1 MHECAPRLRFMPLYS
16 DRKQLSLPHLG
27 SQHTNRCRRRLE
39 KNCVRLGHEDGYK
52 QQTTFI
58 KHASQVGTIPL
69 YLTASLWKMAFG
81 SKIALLESI

>member
-1 MHECAPRLRFMPLYS
+1 MARAKPITALLNLIPANPVPRNMATLHS
-16 DRKQLSLPHLG
+16 K
-27 SQHTNRCRRRLE
+27 
-39 KNCVRLGHEDGYK
+39 GYE

-69 YLTASLWKMAFG
+69 YLTASLWKMSFG